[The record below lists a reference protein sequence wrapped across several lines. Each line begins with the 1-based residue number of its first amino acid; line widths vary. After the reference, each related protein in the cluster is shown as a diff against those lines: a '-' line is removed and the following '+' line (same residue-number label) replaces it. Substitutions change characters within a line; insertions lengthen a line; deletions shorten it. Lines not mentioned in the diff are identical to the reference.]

1 MPNLRL
7 INIVKTFGQTR
18 AIDTLNLVV
27 EDGEL
32 LTLLGPSGCGKTT
45 TLRAVAGFVTPDSG
59 DIFIG
64 ERRISTLAPEKR
76 GIGLVFQNY
85 ALWPHMTVFQNL
97 AFGLKLKK
105 MTQPQ
110 IEEKV
115 AEGLAI
121 VKLAELSDRYPRQL
135 SGGQQQRV
143 ALSRA
148 LVLEPDILL
157 LDEPLSNLDALLRE
171 QMRFE
176 IAQLHKQHG
185 ITTIYVTHDQTE
197 AMVISDRI
205 AVLNEGRLMQLG
217 TPSDIY
223 AKPAN
228 KFVAG
233 FMGTTNFIRGK
244 VLATAGDHTQVRTH
258 DGLTL
263 YGRSDGLA
271 KGQPVH
277 VAVRPEN
284 IEFVSE
290 RQDTGH
296 NVDRNMFDAK
306 IARATYVGEVI
317 DYQINLGDSLIRARG
332 NIRGQKAVGEIVRIH
347 LDPDQLVVLGDPP
360 DTDQ

>member
-1 MPNLRL
+1 MPSLRL
-7 INIVKTFGQTR
+7 VNIVKRYGKLR
-18 AIDTLNLVV
+18 AIDNLSLVV

-45 TLRAVAGFVTPDSG
+45 TLRAVSGFVTPDSG
-59 DIFIG
+59 DIYIG
-64 ERRISTLAPEKR
+64 DRKISDIPPEKR

-97 AFGLKLKK
+97 AFGLQLKK
-105 MTQPQ
+105 MPRHRITK
-110 IEEKV
+110 KV
-115 AEGLAI
+115 AEGLTI
-121 VKLAELSDRYPRQL
+121 VKLEELPSRYPRQL

-143 ALSRA
+143 ALARA

-176 IAQLHKQHG
+176 IAQLHKQYG

-205 AVLNEGRLMQLG
+205 AVLDKGKLMQLG
-217 TPSDIY
+217 TPSEIY
-223 AKPAN
+223 SRPAN

-233 FMGTTNFIRGK
+233 FMGTTNFIGGK
-244 VLATAGDHTQVRTH
+244 VQDMSGDHAVVRTH

-263 YGRSDGLA
+263 HGRGIGLE
-271 KGQPVH
+271 KGQEVD

-284 IEFVSE
+284 IEFLSE
-290 RQDTGH
+290 SEASIPRGAL
-296 NVDRNMFDAK
+296 NIFDARV
-306 IARATYVGEVI
+306 ARATYVGELI
-317 DYQINLGDSLIRARG
+317 DYQLNLHNSVIRAKGDVR
-332 NIRGQKAVGEIVRIH
+332 RKRAAGETVKIYI
-347 LDPDQLVVLGDPP
+347 DPDQLPVLRE
-360 DTDQ
+360 